1 MGADEGADSASGANL
16 GLAQNQFVEA
26 KCQENGTTLLSWEG
40 EDRSVDERGTRTV
53 ESPRQAE
60 SPPFAS
66 KALSLAASTD
76 TRRSSRTRKS
86 NNRARFW
93 SRKEGENAARD
104 GSSRVNEKSVDWG
117 ELFVEDLTLL
127 H

>member
-1 MGADEGADSASGANL
+1 MQLVEIGTKGELYL
-16 GLAQNQFVEA
+16 GGEA
-26 KCQENGTTLLSWEG
+26 
-40 EDRSVDERGTRTV
+40 
-53 ESPRQAE
+53 
-60 SPPFAS
+60 PFAS

-104 GSSRVNEKSVDWG
+104 GSSRVNEKNVDWG